1 MRDLLVTGIVLGA
14 LPFIFRNAWIGVLLW
29 TWLSLM
35 NPHKLAWGFAANAPF
50 AALAAGATLIGLV
63 TTKGPVSLP
72 KSRVIYFLIA
82 FILWMGLTTAFSIY
96 PELSLEQYTKV
107 LKIQLM
113 TLVALALLHEKKHIQ
128 LFVWVNVLSIGF
140 FGVKGGIYTIQTA
153 GGGRV
158 WGPGGFIGGNNE
170 IGLAML
176 ITIPLMYYLYLT
188 TASKWIKRGLMA
200 AMLLTAV
207 AVLGTQSRGAF
218 LAIAAMGFVLWL
230 RSPYKSNSAIFIA
243 VIAVV
248 LLAFMPDSWFER
260 MGTIKNYEED
270 GSAMGRITA
279 WKMTFNLAN
288 DLFFGGGFFIYTP
301 FVYSLYQ
308 PDFVKSFVAHSIYFS
323 VLGEHGWVGLGLFL
337 TVWFLVWRDA
347 ASLRNRVKGVDELI
361 WVHHLAGM
369 CQVALV
375 GYLVGGAFLSLAYY
389 DYPYNLLVM
398 IAVTQRWLLTQTQV
412 PTQK

>member
-35 NPHKLAWGFAANAPF
+35 NPHKLAWGFATNAPF
-50 AALAAGATLIGLV
+50 AALAAGVTLIGLV

-72 KSRVIYFLIA
+72 KSSVIYFLIA

-96 PELSLEQYTKV
+96 PELSLEQYIKV

-188 TASKWIKRGLMA
+188 SDAKWIKRGLMA

-230 RSPYKSNSAIFIA
+230 RSPHKANSAFFIV
-243 VIAVV
+243 VIAAV

-260 MGTIKNYEED
+260 MGTIRTYQED

-288 DLFFGGGFFIYTP
+288 DLFFGGGFYIYTP
-301 FVYSLYQ
+301 FVYALYQ
-308 PDFVKSFVAHSIYFS
+308 PDFVKSVVAHSIYFS

-337 TVWFLVWRDA
+337 TIWFLVWRDA
-347 ASLRNRVKGVDELI
+347 ASLRKRVKGVDDLL

-389 DYPYNLLVM
+389 DYPYNLLVI
-398 IAVTQRWLLTQTQV
+398 IAVTQRWLLAHTQV
-412 PTQK
+412 QT

>member
-243 VIAVV
+243 LIAVV

-308 PDFVKSFVAHSIYFS
+308 PDFVKAFVAHSIYFS